1 MNIVN
6 NRAIF
11 SMILER
17 AEEFLLRNRAGNEVW
32 FEELILCLL
41 TSNTSFISAYK
52 SFLQLR
58 ENNFFNF
65 NEARIANAL
74 RSYGYRFPNR
84 KANYISSSKWL
95 RKILKREVNKRIK
108 NGLAR
113 DWLMNNVKGLGLKEA
128 SHFLRN
134 VGIFDYAIIDRHIVK
149 FLRNKGYIN
158 SWKGYKREY
167 LEVEKILNEVSSII
181 GIKVGI
187 LDLIIWYIQTK
198 RILR

>member
-1 MNIVN
+1 
-6 NRAIF
+6 
-11 SMILER
+11 
-17 AEEFLLRNRAGNEVW
+17 
-32 FEELILCLL
+32 
-41 TSNTSFISAYK
+41 
-52 SFLQLR
+52 
-58 ENNFFNF
+58 
-65 NEARIANAL
+65 
-74 RSYGYRFPNR
+74 
-84 KANYISSSKWL
+84 
-95 RKILKREVNKRIK
+95 VNKRIK